1 MEGLLDGIVVL
12 DLGRV
17 LACPYAATMMADM
30 GATVIKIEN
39 PKGGDD
45 TRKMGPF
52 VNGNSVYYANFNRG
66 KVGVTLNLKEPEGK
80 EIFKEMVKKAD
91 VVLENYRPGTMEK
104 LGLGYDVLKEVNPGI
119 VYGSISGFGHTGPLS
134 KRAGYDIVGQAMGG
148 LMSTTGWPD
157 GPATRTGTPMG
168 DVLGALNMTVGVLAA
183 LVNKQRTGKGEKVD
197 VALVDSVAAAMENI
211 TMIYQSTG
219 RIPQRIGNRYE
230 STYPY
235 DTFPAKDGDVVIAA
249 GNNKLYAIL
258 CDVMG
263 KPELKTDPRF
273 AEVKDRV
280 ANHVAMREIIVP
292 WTKQHTID
300 EVDKLLND
308 AGCPACPVN
317 TLDRL
322 VVDPQIAGA
331 RGMFPTIDQPGIMYG
346 LCAGVSISAVWL
358 STVGP
363 AICCIILFMLINYF
377 RQGRR
382 EEKVTTP
389 FVLST
394 YAGNVGKTF
403 IRAIPALIMP
413 VIIFGGIY
421 GGIFT
426 ATEAGAA
433 AVLYGVIFY
442 FVKRAMNKNNVDETF
457 MNMTVHAAVSTATI
471 CILIGFSNCSGRVI
485 SMIGIA
491 EAIKAFVTTHI
502 SSTFGFLIFA
512 NILFLICGMLID
524 INAAIL
530 LIVPLLLP
538 TAVAMGVDTIHFGA
552 IILVNLSV
560 GFITPP
566 FCSSVFMAQKL
577 SGARYVDIIKEVMP
591 FVVASLIVVILTTY
605 CPALSTFIPNMV
617 AGAAA

>member
-235 DTFPAKDGDVVIAA
+235 DTFPTKDGDVVIAA

-331 RGMFPTIDQPGIMYG
+331 RGMFPTIDQPGIG
-346 LCAGVSISAVWL
+346 ELQI
-358 STVGP
+358 T
-363 AICCIILFMLINYF
+363 
-377 RQGRR
+377 
-382 EEKVTTP
+382 
-389 FVLST
+389 
-394 YAGNVGKTF
+394 
-403 IRAIPALIMP
+403 AIPAHTTRTSTAPRKAAPLLGENNAD
-413 VIIFGGIY
+413 VY
-421 GGIFT
+421 GKLLGLD
-426 ATEAGAA
+426 EAKLADLKA
-433 AVLYGVIFY
+433 KGVI
-442 FVKRAMNKNNVDETF
+442 
-457 MNMTVHAAVSTATI
+457 
-471 CILIGFSNCSGRVI
+471 
-485 SMIGIA
+485 
-491 EAIKAFVTTHI
+491 
-502 SSTFGFLIFA
+502 
-512 NILFLICGMLID
+512 
-524 INAAIL
+524 
-530 LIVPLLLP
+530 
-538 TAVAMGVDTIHFGA
+538 
-552 IILVNLSV
+552 
-560 GFITPP
+560 
-566 FCSSVFMAQKL
+566 
-577 SGARYVDIIKEVMP
+577 
-591 FVVASLIVVILTTY
+591 
-605 CPALSTFIPNMV
+605 
-617 AGAAA
+617 

>member
-1 MEGLLDGIVVL
+1 MEGLLDGVVVL

-322 VVDPQIAGA
+322 VVDSQIAGA
-331 RGMFPTIDQPGIMYG
+331 RGMFPTIDQPGIG
-346 LCAGVSISAVWL
+346 ELQI
-358 STVGP
+358 T
-363 AICCIILFMLINYF
+363 
-377 RQGRR
+377 
-382 EEKVTTP
+382 
-389 FVLST
+389 
-394 YAGNVGKTF
+394 
-403 IRAIPALIMP
+403 AIPAHTTRTSTAPRKAAPLLGEDNAD
-413 VIIFGGIY
+413 VY
-421 GGIFT
+421 GKLLGLD
-426 ATEAGAA
+426 EAKLADLKA
-433 AVLYGVIFY
+433 KGVI
-442 FVKRAMNKNNVDETF
+442 
-457 MNMTVHAAVSTATI
+457 
-471 CILIGFSNCSGRVI
+471 
-485 SMIGIA
+485 
-491 EAIKAFVTTHI
+491 
-502 SSTFGFLIFA
+502 
-512 NILFLICGMLID
+512 
-524 INAAIL
+524 
-530 LIVPLLLP
+530 
-538 TAVAMGVDTIHFGA
+538 
-552 IILVNLSV
+552 
-560 GFITPP
+560 
-566 FCSSVFMAQKL
+566 
-577 SGARYVDIIKEVMP
+577 
-591 FVVASLIVVILTTY
+591 
-605 CPALSTFIPNMV
+605 
-617 AGAAA
+617 

>member
-1 MEGLLDGIVVL
+1 MNPIALLGIFLLFFIGLAMFCKVPVAYSLGSATLAVVVAAGMKSSTICTVAFSGLDSFPLLAVPLFIFAGAIMQHSGI
-12 DLGRV
+12 
-17 LACPYAATMMADM
+17 A
-30 GATVIKIEN
+30 
-39 PKGGDD
+39 
-45 TRKMGPF
+45 
-52 VNGNSVYYANFNRG
+52 
-66 KVGVTLNLKEPEGK
+66 
-80 EIFKEMVKKAD
+80 
-91 VVLENYRPGTMEK
+91 
-104 LGLGYDVLKEVNPGI
+104 
-119 VYGSISGFGHTGPLS
+119 H
-134 KRAGYDIVGQAMGG
+134 
-148 LMSTTGWPD
+148 
-157 GPATRTGTPMG
+157 
-168 DVLGALNMTVGVLAA
+168 
-183 LVNKQRTGKGEKVD
+183 
-197 VALVDSVAAAMENI
+197 ALVDLIQSIVGRLRGSLGAVTILTSAAFGILTGSCMATISCIGGIMIPEMKKKGYSDAYCSALAAASSFLGI
-211 TMIYQSTG
+211 L
-219 RIPQRIGNRYE
+219 IPP
-230 STYPY
+230 S
-235 DTFPAKDGDVVIAA
+235 V
-249 GNNKLYAIL
+249 
-258 CDVMG
+258 
-263 KPELKTDPRF
+263 
-273 AEVKDRV
+273 
-280 ANHVAMREIIVP
+280 
-292 WTKQHTID
+292 
-300 EVDKLLND
+300 
-308 AGCPACPVN
+308 
-317 TLDRL
+317 
-322 VVDPQIAGA
+322 
-331 RGMFPTIDQPGIMYG
+331 PGIMYG

-512 NILFLICGMLID
+512 
-524 INAAIL
+524 
-530 LIVPLLLP
+530 

>member
-1 MEGLLDGIVVL
+1 MIKKEGCKMDDAKGLLEGIVIL
-12 DLGRV
+12 DLTRV
-17 LACPYAATMMADM
+17 LAGPYCCALLADM

-45 TRKMGPF
+45 SRKMGPF
-52 VNGNSVYYANFNRG
+52 INDNSVYYANFNRSKYG
-66 KVGVTLNLKEPEGK
+66 CTINFKAPEGK
-80 EIFKEMVKKAD
+80 EMFKEMVKQAD
-91 VVLENYRPGTMEK
+91 VVIENYRPGTMEK

-331 RGMFPTIDQPGIMYG
+331 RGMFPTIDQPGIG
-346 LCAGVSISAVWL
+346 ELQI
-358 STVGP
+358 T
-363 AICCIILFMLINYF
+363 
-377 RQGRR
+377 
-382 EEKVTTP
+382 
-389 FVLST
+389 
-394 YAGNVGKTF
+394 
-403 IRAIPALIMP
+403 AIPAHTTRTSTAPRKAAPLLGEDNAD
-413 VIIFGGIY
+413 VY
-421 GGIFT
+421 GKLLGLD
-426 ATEAGAA
+426 EAKLADLKA
-433 AVLYGVIFY
+433 KGVI
-442 FVKRAMNKNNVDETF
+442 
-457 MNMTVHAAVSTATI
+457 
-471 CILIGFSNCSGRVI
+471 
-485 SMIGIA
+485 
-491 EAIKAFVTTHI
+491 
-502 SSTFGFLIFA
+502 
-512 NILFLICGMLID
+512 
-524 INAAIL
+524 
-530 LIVPLLLP
+530 
-538 TAVAMGVDTIHFGA
+538 
-552 IILVNLSV
+552 
-560 GFITPP
+560 
-566 FCSSVFMAQKL
+566 
-577 SGARYVDIIKEVMP
+577 
-591 FVVASLIVVILTTY
+591 
-605 CPALSTFIPNMV
+605 
-617 AGAAA
+617 

>member
-104 LGLGYDVLKEVNPGI
+104 LGLGYNVLKEVNPGI
-119 VYGSISGFGHTGPLS
+119 IYGSISGFGHTGPLS

-183 LVNKQRTGKGEKVD
+183 LVSKQRTGKGEKVD

-331 RGMFPTIDQPGIMYG
+331 RGMFPTIDQPGIG
-346 LCAGVSISAVWL
+346 ELQI
-358 STVGP
+358 T
-363 AICCIILFMLINYF
+363 
-377 RQGRR
+377 
-382 EEKVTTP
+382 
-389 FVLST
+389 
-394 YAGNVGKTF
+394 
-403 IRAIPALIMP
+403 AIPAHTTRTSTAPRKAAPLLGEDNAD
-413 VIIFGGIY
+413 VY
-421 GGIFT
+421 GKLLGLD
-426 ATEAGAA
+426 EAKLADLKA
-433 AVLYGVIFY
+433 KGVI
-442 FVKRAMNKNNVDETF
+442 
-457 MNMTVHAAVSTATI
+457 
-471 CILIGFSNCSGRVI
+471 
-485 SMIGIA
+485 
-491 EAIKAFVTTHI
+491 
-502 SSTFGFLIFA
+502 
-512 NILFLICGMLID
+512 
-524 INAAIL
+524 
-530 LIVPLLLP
+530 
-538 TAVAMGVDTIHFGA
+538 
-552 IILVNLSV
+552 
-560 GFITPP
+560 
-566 FCSSVFMAQKL
+566 
-577 SGARYVDIIKEVMP
+577 
-591 FVVASLIVVILTTY
+591 
-605 CPALSTFIPNMV
+605 
-617 AGAAA
+617 

>member
-280 ANHVAMREIIVP
+280 ANHVAMREIIVL

-331 RGMFPTIDQPGIMYG
+331 RGMFPTIDQPGIG
-346 LCAGVSISAVWL
+346 ELQI
-358 STVGP
+358 T
-363 AICCIILFMLINYF
+363 
-377 RQGRR
+377 
-382 EEKVTTP
+382 
-389 FVLST
+389 
-394 YAGNVGKTF
+394 
-403 IRAIPALIMP
+403 AIPAHTTRTSTAPRKAAPLLGEDNAD
-413 VIIFGGIY
+413 VY
-421 GGIFT
+421 GKLLGLD
-426 ATEAGAA
+426 EAKLADLKA
-433 AVLYGVIFY
+433 KGVI
-442 FVKRAMNKNNVDETF
+442 
-457 MNMTVHAAVSTATI
+457 
-471 CILIGFSNCSGRVI
+471 
-485 SMIGIA
+485 
-491 EAIKAFVTTHI
+491 
-502 SSTFGFLIFA
+502 
-512 NILFLICGMLID
+512 
-524 INAAIL
+524 
-530 LIVPLLLP
+530 
-538 TAVAMGVDTIHFGA
+538 
-552 IILVNLSV
+552 
-560 GFITPP
+560 
-566 FCSSVFMAQKL
+566 
-577 SGARYVDIIKEVMP
+577 
-591 FVVASLIVVILTTY
+591 
-605 CPALSTFIPNMV
+605 
-617 AGAAA
+617 

>member
-1 MEGLLDGIVVL
+1 MEGLLDGVVVL

-66 KVGVTLNLKEPEGK
+66 KVGVTLNLKELEGK

-331 RGMFPTIDQPGIMYG
+331 RGMFPTIDQPGIG
-346 LCAGVSISAVWL
+346 ELQI
-358 STVGP
+358 T
-363 AICCIILFMLINYF
+363 
-377 RQGRR
+377 
-382 EEKVTTP
+382 
-389 FVLST
+389 
-394 YAGNVGKTF
+394 
-403 IRAIPALIMP
+403 AIPAHTTRTSTAPRKAAPLLGEDNAD
-413 VIIFGGIY
+413 VY
-421 GGIFT
+421 GKLLGLD
-426 ATEAGAA
+426 EAKLADLKA
-433 AVLYGVIFY
+433 KGVI
-442 FVKRAMNKNNVDETF
+442 
-457 MNMTVHAAVSTATI
+457 
-471 CILIGFSNCSGRVI
+471 
-485 SMIGIA
+485 
-491 EAIKAFVTTHI
+491 
-502 SSTFGFLIFA
+502 
-512 NILFLICGMLID
+512 
-524 INAAIL
+524 
-530 LIVPLLLP
+530 
-538 TAVAMGVDTIHFGA
+538 
-552 IILVNLSV
+552 
-560 GFITPP
+560 
-566 FCSSVFMAQKL
+566 
-577 SGARYVDIIKEVMP
+577 
-591 FVVASLIVVILTTY
+591 
-605 CPALSTFIPNMV
+605 
-617 AGAAA
+617 

>member
-119 VYGSISGFGHTGPLS
+119 IYGSISGFGHTGPLS

-235 DTFPAKDGDVVIAA
+235 DTFPTKDGDVVIAA

-280 ANHVAMREIIVP
+280 ANHVAMRGIIVP

-331 RGMFPTIDQPGIMYG
+331 RGMFPTIDQPGIG
-346 LCAGVSISAVWL
+346 ELQI
-358 STVGP
+358 T
-363 AICCIILFMLINYF
+363 
-377 RQGRR
+377 
-382 EEKVTTP
+382 
-389 FVLST
+389 
-394 YAGNVGKTF
+394 
-403 IRAIPALIMP
+403 AIPAHTTRTSTAPRKAAPLLGEDNAD
-413 VIIFGGIY
+413 VY
-421 GGIFT
+421 GKLLGLD
-426 ATEAGAA
+426 EAKLADLKA
-433 AVLYGVIFY
+433 KGVI
-442 FVKRAMNKNNVDETF
+442 
-457 MNMTVHAAVSTATI
+457 
-471 CILIGFSNCSGRVI
+471 
-485 SMIGIA
+485 
-491 EAIKAFVTTHI
+491 
-502 SSTFGFLIFA
+502 
-512 NILFLICGMLID
+512 
-524 INAAIL
+524 
-530 LIVPLLLP
+530 
-538 TAVAMGVDTIHFGA
+538 
-552 IILVNLSV
+552 
-560 GFITPP
+560 
-566 FCSSVFMAQKL
+566 
-577 SGARYVDIIKEVMP
+577 
-591 FVVASLIVVILTTY
+591 
-605 CPALSTFIPNMV
+605 
-617 AGAAA
+617 

>member
-1 MEGLLDGIVVL
+1 MNPIALLGIFLLFFIGLAMFCKVPVAYSIGSATLAVVVAAGMKSSTICTVAFSGLDSFPLLAVPLFIFAGAIMQHSGI
-12 DLGRV
+12 
-17 LACPYAATMMADM
+17 A
-30 GATVIKIEN
+30 
-39 PKGGDD
+39 
-45 TRKMGPF
+45 
-52 VNGNSVYYANFNRG
+52 
-66 KVGVTLNLKEPEGK
+66 
-80 EIFKEMVKKAD
+80 
-91 VVLENYRPGTMEK
+91 
-104 LGLGYDVLKEVNPGI
+104 
-119 VYGSISGFGHTGPLS
+119 H
-134 KRAGYDIVGQAMGG
+134 
-148 LMSTTGWPD
+148 
-157 GPATRTGTPMG
+157 
-168 DVLGALNMTVGVLAA
+168 
-183 LVNKQRTGKGEKVD
+183 
-197 VALVDSVAAAMENI
+197 ALVDLIQSIVGRLRGSLGAVTILTSAAFGILTGSCMATISCIGGIMIPEMKKKGYSDAYCSALAAASSFLGI
-211 TMIYQSTG
+211 L
-219 RIPQRIGNRYE
+219 IPP
-230 STYPY
+230 S
-235 DTFPAKDGDVVIAA
+235 V
-249 GNNKLYAIL
+249 
-258 CDVMG
+258 
-263 KPELKTDPRF
+263 
-273 AEVKDRV
+273 
-280 ANHVAMREIIVP
+280 
-292 WTKQHTID
+292 
-300 EVDKLLND
+300 
-308 AGCPACPVN
+308 
-317 TLDRL
+317 
-322 VVDPQIAGA
+322 
-331 RGMFPTIDQPGIMYG
+331 PGIMYG

-382 EEKVTTP
+382 EEKETTP

-394 YAGNVGKTF
+394 YAGNIGKTF

-433 AVLYGVIFY
+433 AVLYGIIFY

-591 FVVASLIVVILTTY
+591 FAVASLIVVILTTY